1 MVGSPVQFAPL
12 AMVLG
17 HQLMM
22 KSITYQGLQTSET
35 DTVILHQG
43 PTSTSIFLCLC
54 IVCTVVCIILV
65 SRGEEARSSGN
76 TTHQTGEKSQKFDL
90 FLCYEQVDTQEIIKC
105 RPTNHKTII
114 RYFLDN

>member
-17 HQLMM
+17 DQLMM

-43 PTSTSIFLCLC
+43 PTSTLICLCLC

-65 SRGEEARSSGN
+65 ARGEDATPSGN
-76 TTHQTGEKSQKFDL
+76 MTHQIVF
-90 FLCYEQVDTQEIIKC
+90 
-105 RPTNHKTII
+105 
-114 RYFLDN
+114 

>member
-76 TTHQTGEKSQKFDL
+76 TTHQTG
-90 FLCYEQVDTQEIIKC
+90 VVQENYKIIA
-105 RPTNHKTII
+105 
-114 RYFLDN
+114 

>member
-17 HQLMM
+17 RQLMM

-76 TTHQTGEKSQKFDL
+76 TTHQTGEKSQKFAL
-90 FLCYEQVDTQEIIKC
+90 FLCYDQFDTQEVIKC
-105 RPTNHKTII
+105 RPTNCKTII

>member
-1 MVGSPVQFAPL
+1 MAGSPIQCTSL
-12 AMVLG
+12 ALVLG
-17 HQLMM
+17 HQLMR

-76 TTHQTGEKSQKFDL
+76 TTHQTGEKSQKFAL
-90 FLCYEQVDTQEIIKC
+90 FLYYEQVDTQEIIKC
-105 RPTNHKTII
+105 RPTNRKTIT

>member
-17 HQLMM
+17 DQLMM

-76 TTHQTGEKSQKFDL
+76 TTHQTGEKSQKFAL
-90 FLCYEQVDTQEIIKC
+90 FLYYEQVDTQEIIKC
-105 RPTNHKTII
+105 RPTNRKTIT